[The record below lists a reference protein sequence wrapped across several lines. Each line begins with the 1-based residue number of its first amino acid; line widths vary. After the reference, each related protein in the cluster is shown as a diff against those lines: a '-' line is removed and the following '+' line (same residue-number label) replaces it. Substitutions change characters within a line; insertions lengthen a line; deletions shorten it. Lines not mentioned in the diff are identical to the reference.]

1 MNNEMTAEEAAEIL
15 ENMAEKD
22 FQSDGAHFEADEN
35 IAINY
40 AASILRRV
48 ASGELRPVVHAHWIP
63 DSSNPDNDPLIA
75 MTIEAK
81 MPLRCSYC
89 GGKFIGSES
98 KYCGDCG
105 ALMDEKDDNDDAD

>member
-1 MNNEMTAEEAAEIL
+1 MITVKDALEIL
-15 ENMAEKD
+15 ENCPVKSGIAYIP
-22 FQSDGAHFEADEN
+22 FEVKN
-35 IAINY
+35 V

-105 ALMDEKDDNDDAD
+105 ALMDEKDDNDAEVH